1 MHTPSIPPPDVA
13 LPAAFSGY
21 FRVWLYIPSH
31 NQLLLRSTD
40 PAQGENTDIVFSG
53 VKHMNI
59 RTGYDGLVLR
69 EADESHVL
77 PEGMSRDPADRVIL
91 VDPSGQ
97 DYVICQALRVGTNTL
112 GTFEVDFP
120 VPF

>member
-1 MHTPSIPPPDVA
+1 MPTPSSDVS

-21 FRVWLYIPSH
+21 FRAWLYIPSH
-31 NQLLLRSTD
+31 DQLLLRSTD
-40 PAQGENTDIVFSG
+40 SAQDANIDIVFSG
-53 VKHMNI
+53 AKRMKIN
-59 RTGYDGLVLR
+59 TGYDGLVLR
-69 EADESHVL
+69 EADENHIL
-77 PEGMSRDPADRVIL
+77 PEGISTEPADRVIL

-97 DYVICQALRVGTNTL
+97 DYVICRALRVDTNTL

>member
-1 MHTPSIPPPDVA
+1 LRTPLSNVT
-13 LPAAFSGY
+13 LPATFSGY
-21 FRVWLYIPSH
+21 FRAWLYIPSH

-40 PAQGENTDIVFSG
+40 PAHGENTDIVFSG
-53 VKHMNI
+53 VKHMHI

-69 EADESHVL
+69 EADESHIL
-77 PEGMSRDPADRVIL
+77 PEGASGEPAHRVIL

-97 DYVICQALRVGTNTL
+97 DYLICEALRVGTNTL
-112 GTFEVDFP
+112 GTFEVEFP